1 MKLAEALQERADL
14 NRRISELTDRISCC
28 VLVQEGEEP
37 PEDPEELFHELDA
50 DIVQLGQLIASINK
64 TNSATVV
71 DGKSLTE
78 IIAEKDALN
87 CQLDSYRSILSTAS
101 ADVYRARDT
110 EIKILKTVDV
120 RSLRRKTD
128 AISKQIRLLDNTLQR
143 ANWTYDLMEE

>member
-50 DIVQLGQLIASINK
+50 DIAQLGQLIASINR

-101 ADVYRARDT
+101 ADVYRARET

-120 RSLRRKTD
+120 RSLRKKTD

-143 ANWTYDLMEE
+143 ANWTYDLIEE

>member
-50 DIVQLGQLIASINK
+50 DIVQLGQLIAPINK

>member
-28 VLVQEGEEP
+28 VLVQESEEP

-50 DIVQLGQLIASINK
+50 DIAQLGQLIASINR

-101 ADVYRARDT
+101 ADVYRARET

>member
-14 NRRISELTDRISCC
+14 NRRISELTERISCC

-50 DIVQLGQLIASINK
+50 DIAQLGQLIASINK

-101 ADVYRARDT
+101 ADVYRARET

-120 RSLRRKTD
+120 RSLRKKTD

>member
-50 DIVQLGQLIASINK
+50 DIAQLGQLIASINR

-101 ADVYRARDT
+101 ADVYRARET

-143 ANWTYDLMEE
+143 ANWTYDLIEE

>member
-120 RSLRRKTD
+120 RSLRKKTD

-143 ANWTYDLMEE
+143 ANWTYDMMEE

>member
-50 DIVQLGQLIASINK
+50 DIAQLGQLVASINR

-101 ADVYRARDT
+101 ADVYRARET

>member
-50 DIVQLGQLIASINK
+50 DIAQLGQLIASINR

-101 ADVYRARDT
+101 ADVYRARET

>member
-37 PEDPEELFHELDA
+37 PEDPDELFHELDA
-50 DIVQLGQLIASINK
+50 DIAQLGQLIASINR

-101 ADVYRARDT
+101 ADVYRARET

>member
-101 ADVYRARDT
+101 ADVYRARET

-143 ANWTYDLMEE
+143 ANWTYDLIEE

>member
-50 DIVQLGQLIASINK
+50 DIAQLGQLIASINR

-101 ADVYRARDT
+101 ADVYRARET

-143 ANWTYDLMEE
+143 ANWTYDMMEE

>member
-37 PEDPEELFHELDA
+37 PEDPEDLFHELDA
-50 DIVQLGQLIASINK
+50 DIAQLGQLIAFINR

-120 RSLRRKTD
+120 RSLRKKTD

-143 ANWTYDLMEE
+143 ANWTYDLIEE

>member
-143 ANWTYDLMEE
+143 ANWTYDLIEE

>member
-120 RSLRRKTD
+120 RSLRKKTD

-143 ANWTYDLMEE
+143 ANWTYDLIEE

>member
-50 DIVQLGQLIASINK
+50 DIAQLGQLIASINR

-101 ADVYRARDT
+101 ADVYRARET

-128 AISKQIRLLDNTLQR
+128 AISKLIRLLDNTLQR
-143 ANWTYDLMEE
+143 ANWTYDLIEE

>member
-101 ADVYRARDT
+101 ADVYRARET

>member
-37 PEDPEELFHELDA
+37 PEDPEDLFHELDA
-50 DIVQLGQLIASINK
+50 DIAQLGQLIAFINR

-101 ADVYRARDT
+101 ADVYRARET

>member
-50 DIVQLGQLIASINK
+50 DIAQLSQLIASINR

-101 ADVYRARDT
+101 ADVYRARET

>member
-28 VLVQEGEEP
+28 VLVQESEEP

-50 DIVQLGQLIASINK
+50 DIAQLGQLIASINR
-64 TNSATVV
+64 TNSATAV

-101 ADVYRARDT
+101 ADVYRARET

>member
-50 DIVQLGQLIASINK
+50 DIAQLGQLIASINK

-101 ADVYRARDT
+101 ADVYRARET

>member
-1 MKLAEALQERADL
+1 M
-14 NRRISELTDRISCC
+14 
-28 VLVQEGEEP
+28 
-37 PEDPEELFHELDA
+37 
-50 DIVQLGQLIASINK
+50 
-64 TNSATVV
+64 

-101 ADVYRARDT
+101 ADVYRARET

-143 ANWTYDLMEE
+143 ANWSYDLMEE

>member
-50 DIVQLGQLIASINK
+50 DIAQLGQLIASINR

-87 CQLDSYRSILSTAS
+87 CQLDSYRSIRSTAS
-101 ADVYRARDT
+101 ADVYRARES

-120 RSLRRKTD
+120 RSLRRKTH

>member
-120 RSLRRKTD
+120 RSLRKKTD